1 MLMKIKLINY
11 LNIFSIL
18 LFVTGILPFLIS
30 GIEFLN
36 YKNKFNEFIN
46 REEKEIMEFING
58 IKKYLPYYIEF
69 VISYS
74 KELKFIYKK
83 EEIILEPDIKNLIN
97 RKERAFIYKNKF
109 YFNNPEYGYLVRYER
124 IVPFYPELKNSM
136 LRIFFS
142 FLFSFTFILLLI
154 LTQRVLRGLILW
166 TEERGKN
173 ISDFLSEILDYRFLR
188 EFKEKEEKKKFFEIA
203 EVITLFSHE
212 IKNSLQSLLTYMKL
226 IKIEDKIYKNIYR
239 ELNELQEILIDYE
252 EYLVKGKELALEEV
266 CISEIIEEAI
276 NDINV
281 EGKIKVEKEIEDFK
295 IRGNRLLLK
304 KAIINIIKN
313 SIDAIENEGIIKIK
327 VGKNRIIIEDTG
339 EGMDKEVLKR
349 ATEPFFTTKSRGLGL
364 GLSFVKKI
372 TELHKYTLKIES
384 EKGKGTKVIIET

>member
-18 LFVTGILPFLIS
+18 LFITGILPFLIS

-36 YKNKFNEFIN
+36 YKNRFNEFIN
-46 REEKEIMEFING
+46 REEKEIMEFISG
-58 IKKYLPYYIEF
+58 IKRCLPYYVEF

-97 RKERAFIYKNKF
+97 RKEKVFIYKNKF
-109 YFNNPEYGYLVRYER
+109 YFNNPEYKFLVRYER
-124 IVPFYPELKNSM
+124 IILFYPELKNS
-136 LRIFFS
+136 LLKTFFS

-154 LTQRVLRGLILW
+154 LTHRVLRGLILW
-166 TEERGKN
+166 TEEKGKT

-203 EVITLFSHE
+203 EIITLLSHE

-226 IKIEDKIYKNIYR
+226 IKIEDKIYKNIYK

-252 EYLVKGKELALEEV
+252 EYFVKGKEPAFEEV
-266 CISEIIEEAI
+266 YISEIIEEAL
-276 NDINV
+276 NDINM

-295 IRGNRLLLK
+295 ITGNRLLLK

-313 SIDAIENEGIIKIK
+313 SIEAIENEGIIKIK
-327 VGKNRIIIEDTG
+327 VGKNRIIIEDSG

-384 EKGKGTKVIIET
+384 EKGKGTKVIIEI

>member
-1 MLMKIKLINY
+1 MKIKLINY
-11 LNIFSIL
+11 LNIFSLL
-18 LFVTGILPFLIS
+18 LFITGILPFLIS

-36 YKNKFNEFIN
+36 YKNRFNEFIN
-46 REEKEIMEFING
+46 REEKEIMEFISG
-58 IKKYLPYYIEF
+58 IKRCLPYYIEF

-97 RKERAFIYKNKF
+97 RKEKVFIYKNKF
-109 YFNNPEYGYLVRYER
+109 YFNNPEYKFLVRYEK
-124 IVPFYPELKNSM
+124 IVPFYPELKNSI
-136 LRIFFS
+136 LKTFFS

-154 LTQRVLRGLILW
+154 LTHRVLRGLILW
-166 TEERGKN
+166 TEEKGKT

-188 EFKEKEEKKKFFEIA
+188 EFKEKEEKKKFLEIA
-203 EVITLFSHE
+203 EIITLLSHE

-226 IKIEDKIYKNIYR
+226 IKIEDKIYKNIYK

-252 EYLVKGKELALEEV
+252 EYFVKGKEPAFEEV
-266 CISEIIEEAI
+266 YISEIIEEAL
-276 NDINV
+276 NDINM

-295 IRGNRLLLK
+295 ITGNRLLLK

-313 SIDAIENEGIIKIK
+313 SIEAIENEGIIKIK
-327 VGKNRIIIEDTG
+327 VKKNRIIIEDTG

-372 TELHKYTLKIES
+372 TELHKYKLKIES
-384 EKGKGTKVIIET
+384 EKGKGTKVIIEI

>member
-11 LNIFSIL
+11 LNIFSLL
-18 LFVTGILPFLIS
+18 LFITGILPFLIS

-36 YKNKFNEFIN
+36 YKNRFNEFIN
-46 REEKEIMEFING
+46 REEKEIMEFISG
-58 IKKYLPYYIEF
+58 IKRCLPYYIEF

-97 RKERAFIYKNKF
+97 RKEKVFIYKNKF
-109 YFNNPEYGYLVRYER
+109 YFNNPEYKFLVRYEK
-124 IVPFYPELKNSM
+124 IVPFYPELKNSI
-136 LRIFFS
+136 LKTFFS

-154 LTQRVLRGLILW
+154 LTHRVLRGLILW
-166 TEERGKN
+166 TEEKGKT

-188 EFKEKEEKKKFFEIA
+188 EFKEKEEKKKFLEIA
-203 EVITLFSHE
+203 EIITLLSHE

-226 IKIEDKIYKNIYR
+226 IKIEDKIYKNIYK

-252 EYLVKGKELALEEV
+252 EYFVKGKEPAFEEV
-266 CISEIIEEAI
+266 YISEIIEEAL
-276 NDINV
+276 NDINM

-295 IRGNRLLLK
+295 ITGNRLLLK

-313 SIDAIENEGIIKIK
+313 SIEAIENEGIIKIK
-327 VGKNRIIIEDTG
+327 VKKNRIIIEDTG

-372 TELHKYTLKIES
+372 TELHKYKLKIES
-384 EKGKGTKVIIET
+384 EKGKGTKVIIEI

>member
-1 MLMKIKLINY
+1 MLMKIKLIDY

-18 LFVTGILPFLIS
+18 LLLTGILPFLIS
-30 GIEFLN
+30 CIEFLN
-36 YKNKFNEFIN
+36 YKNRFDEFIN
-46 REEKEIMEFING
+46 REEKEILEFING

-69 VISYS
+69 VIFYS
-74 KELKFIYKK
+74 KELRFIYKK
-83 EEIILEPDIKNLIN
+83 EGITLEPDIKNLIN
-97 RKERAFIYKNKF
+97 RKERVFIHKNKF
-109 YFNNPEYGYLVRYER
+109 YFNNHEYGFLVRYEG
-124 IVPFYPELKNSM
+124 IVPFFHELKNIT
-136 LRIFFS
+136 LKIFFS

-154 LTQRVLRGLILW
+154 LTQRVLKGLILW
-166 TEERGKN
+166 TEEKGKN

-188 EFKEKEEKKKFFEIA
+188 EFKEKEEKKKFLEIA
-203 EVITLFSHE
+203 EVITLLSHE

-226 IKIEDKIYKNIYR
+226 IKIEDKIYKNIYK
-239 ELNELQEILIDYE
+239 ELKELEEILIDYE
-252 EYLVKGKELALEEV
+252 EYFVKGKELALEEF
-266 CISEIIEEAI
+266 CISEIIEEAL

-295 IRGNRLLLK
+295 ITGIRLLLK

-313 SIDAIENEGIIKIK
+313 SIEAIKNEGIIKIK

-384 EKGKGTKVIIET
+384 EKGKGTKVIIER

>member
-1 MLMKIKLINY
+1 MKIKLINY

-18 LFVTGILPFLIS
+18 LFITGILPFLIS

-36 YKNKFNEFIN
+36 YKNRFNEFIN
-46 REEKEIMEFING
+46 REEKEIMEFISG
-58 IKKYLPYYIEF
+58 IKRCLPYYVEF

-97 RKERAFIYKNKF
+97 RKEKVFIYKNKF
-109 YFNNPEYGYLVRYER
+109 YFNNPEYKFLVRYER
-124 IVPFYPELKNSM
+124 IILFYPELKNS
-136 LRIFFS
+136 LLKTFFS

-154 LTQRVLRGLILW
+154 LTHRVLRGLILW
-166 TEERGKN
+166 TEEKGKT

-203 EVITLFSHE
+203 EIITLLSHE

-226 IKIEDKIYKNIYR
+226 IKIEDKIYKNIYK

-252 EYLVKGKELALEEV
+252 EYFVKGKEPAFEEV
-266 CISEIIEEAI
+266 YISEIIEEAL
-276 NDINV
+276 NDINM

-295 IRGNRLLLK
+295 ITGNRLLLK

-313 SIDAIENEGIIKIK
+313 SIEAIENEGIIKIK
-327 VGKNRIIIEDTG
+327 VGKNRIIIEDSG

-384 EKGKGTKVIIET
+384 EKGKGTKVIIEI